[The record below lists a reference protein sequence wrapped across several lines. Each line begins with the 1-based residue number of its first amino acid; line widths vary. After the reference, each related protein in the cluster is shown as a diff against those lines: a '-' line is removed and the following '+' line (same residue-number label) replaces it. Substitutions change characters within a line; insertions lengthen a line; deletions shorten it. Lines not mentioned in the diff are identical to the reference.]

1 MAALHSGEGHSQAM
15 PPPAVLRADDFPLE
29 VFPVHLVELGAA
41 DGDQH
46 HKSEQKSCSVGGNSL
61 KSHPNNAPSV
71 AVTRS
76 SSTLP
81 ELVDIIFHKLAPI
94 FEPPVPL
101 GKTRVRWKCSCGDDL
116 FDDFTETKLGSLD
129 ALRTRISEGHRTR
142 SSGQQKSKFNSQSVL
157 SLPETFTGWVKQL
170 TKLLRGKRNQPT
182 NSPLLTLNSQIPQR
196 DGSQPGQEV
205 LHLLL
210 CIDKGESLTRLH
222 QDRLCSINGDKDL
235 FAFLRIC
242 YHKHRKFTSWFTLRS
257 VKSVSLTRFKVDAN
271 YFAGVHDHSVAC
283 SSQCICLPPV
293 ERVESN
299 EYRCAPAPKVELGY
313 FPALGPRELLHYFK
327 KPHDFEIPQRS
338 YLNQIPKR
346 ACGQLRAAQ
355 DQAELGWGLHF
366 EEGWHWKTIYF
377 IMVALVAVPAMV
389 FGIVWS
395 IVKED
400 IQSAFAIS
408 GVWISLGPLMLGY
421 MAIRD
426 V

>member
-1 MAALHSGEGHSQAM
+1 M
-15 PPPAVLRADDFPLE
+15 
-29 VFPVHLVELGAA
+29 
-41 DGDQH
+41 
-46 HKSEQKSCSVGGNSL
+46 
-61 KSHPNNAPSV
+61 
-71 AVTRS
+71 
-76 SSTLP
+76 
-81 ELVDIIFHKLAPI
+81 
-94 FEPPVPL
+94 
-101 GKTRVRWKCSCGDDL
+101 
-116 FDDFTETKLGSLD
+116 
-129 ALRTRISEGHRTR
+129 
-142 SSGQQKSKFNSQSVL
+142 
-157 SLPETFTGWVKQL
+157 
-170 TKLLRGKRNQPT
+170 
-182 NSPLLTLNSQIPQR
+182 
-196 DGSQPGQEV
+196 
-205 LHLLL
+205 
-210 CIDKGESLTRLH
+210 
-222 QDRLCSINGDKDL
+222 
-235 FAFLRIC
+235 
-242 YHKHRKFTSWFTLRS
+242 
-257 VKSVSLTRFKVDAN
+257 
-271 YFAGVHDHSVAC
+271 AC

-408 GVWISLGPLMLGY
+408 GAWIALGPLMLGY
-421 MAIRD
+421 IAIRD